1 MEYASI
7 MSVALGGPFKI
18 RLVGIPTF
26 FNHTFNHTFL
36 HVACACVPR
45 RPCGVHEL
53 RGQAVRLHALLAV

>member
-7 MSVALGGPFKI
+7 MSVALGGPLNK
-18 RLVGIPTF
+18 VSTF